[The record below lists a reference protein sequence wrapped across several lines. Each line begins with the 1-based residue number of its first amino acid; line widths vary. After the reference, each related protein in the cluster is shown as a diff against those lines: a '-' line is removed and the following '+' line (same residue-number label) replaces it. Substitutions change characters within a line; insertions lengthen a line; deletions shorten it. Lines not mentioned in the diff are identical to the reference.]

1 MIPKWKTRNVPKKI
15 YMNNEFFYA
24 NTGPQ
29 IIVGKK
35 GQIGGLLYDLLR
47 DTKLTGFYSWK
58 SPINARYIKKR

>member
-1 MIPKWKTRNVPKKI
+1 
-15 YMNNEFFYA
+15 MNNEFFYA

-47 DTKLTGFYSWK
+47 DTKLTGFYS
-58 SPINARYIKKR
+58 